1 MKQVILFF
9 SLKLKELNHYN
20 IMNTFIQGY
29 LKRSSQYTKRELPM
43 QTSFWK
49 ILFRERIAPVSFS
62 FLCSHNS
69 KSIAKRDVDFI
80 ERNVST
86 RMEKNERSQFVQM

>member
-1 MKQVILFF
+1 
-9 SLKLKELNHYN
+9 
-20 IMNTFIQGY
+20 MNTFIQGY